1 MFDQTGSYDG
11 GFLLMGG
18 MISLSGLMLY
28 PIPCIKSWLTHNRQ
42 TSPPS
47 PPLSELTNLTDYQNI

>member
-28 PIPCIKSWLTHNRQ
+28 PVPCINTWLIRRK
-42 TSPPS
+42 PR
-47 PPLSELTNLTDYQNI
+47 L

>member
-28 PIPCIKSWLTHNRQ
+28 PIPYIKSWLTNNRQ
-42 TSPPS
+42 TSPPP

>member
-28 PIPCIKSWLTHNRQ
+28 PIPCIKNRLRKRQ
-42 TSPPS
+42 EANTLL
-47 PPLSELTNLTDYQNI
+47 LS